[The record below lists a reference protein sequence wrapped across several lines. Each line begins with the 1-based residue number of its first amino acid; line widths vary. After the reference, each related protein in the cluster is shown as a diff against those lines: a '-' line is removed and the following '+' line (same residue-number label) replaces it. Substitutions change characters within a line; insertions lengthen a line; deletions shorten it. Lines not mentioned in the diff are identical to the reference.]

1 MDIRERALDWHKKGY
16 NCAQSVAVACAE
28 LAGLDENTAIA
39 VSGGFGGGVRSGEIC
54 GAISGAVMAVGAAY
68 PFTDSNDEAAKDKIA
83 LFAKECVAVAKEKY
97 GGVRCSELKGNI
109 DCNEIICYMAEYAEK
124 LIKDK
129 T

>member
-1 MDIRERALDWHKKGY
+1 MDIKERALDWHKKGY
-16 NCAQSVAVACAE
+16 NCAQSVIVACAE
-28 LAGLDENTAIA
+28 FAGLDENTALA

-68 PFTDSNDEAAKDKIA
+68 PFIDGNDAAAKDKIA
-83 LFAKECVAVAKEKY
+83 LLAKECVAAAAEKY
-97 GGVRCSELKGNI
+97 GKVRCSDLKENI
-109 DCNEIICYMAEYAEK
+109 DCNDIICYMAEYAEK

>member
-1 MDIRERALDWHKKGY
+1 MRSQLPWHVRSWQVWTKILRSRYPAALEAASEAERYAVQFQELSW
-16 NCAQSVAVACAE
+16 QSV
-28 LAGLDENTAIA
+28 
-39 VSGGFGGGVRSGEIC
+39 
-54 GAISGAVMAVGAAY
+54 
-68 PFTDSNDEAAKDKIA
+68 

>member
-28 LAGLDENTAIA
+28 LAGLDENTALA

-54 GAISGAVMAVGAAY
+54 GAISGAVMAVG
-68 PFTDSNDEAAKDKIA
+68 A